1 MIKRFLHNLVNLL
14 FPRLCASCSTKI
26 QKGYLCPN
34 CYSSIEFIKTYTTQN
49 LISICRYKEPIKTL
63 IYQFKYGNRDYL
75 TEVFSELIKKHLNR
89 IRPNLSSYD
98 YVIPVP
104 LHKYKLKE
112 RGYNQAEL
120 LAKILANYFQIP
132 LRNDIIFQTKYIP
145 SQTTLDKSKRL
156 ENKKGSFIAKGSLEN
171 RRIILVDDVITT
183 GSTINECTKA
193 LESIKAAEIIAITLA
208 KT

>member
-1 MIKRFLHNLVNLL
+1 MIRQFLNNLLDLL
-14 FPRLCASCSTKI
+14 FPKLCASCSIKI
-26 QKGYLCPN
+26 QKGFLCSD
-34 CYSSIEFIKTYTTQN
+34 CYSSIEFIKSYQKN

-75 TEVFSELIKKHLNR
+75 ADFFAELIEKHLRR
-89 IRPNLSSYD
+89 IRLDLSHYD

-112 RGYNQAEL
+112 RGYNQAGL

-132 LRNDIIFQTKYIP
+132 FRDDIIFQTKYIP
-145 SQTTLDKSKRL
+145 SQTTLNKDKRL
-156 ENKKGSFIAKGSLEN
+156 ENKKESFKAKGSLEN
-171 RRIILVDDVITT
+171 KRVILVDDVITT
-183 GSTINECTKA
+183 GSTINECSKA
-193 LESIKAAEIIAITLA
+193 LESTKVSEITVITLA

>member
-1 MIKRFLHNLVNLL
+1 M
-14 FPRLCASCSTKI
+14 
-26 QKGYLCPN
+26 
-34 CYSSIEFIKTYTTQN
+34 
-49 LISICRYKEPIKTL
+49 

-75 TEVFSELIKKHLNR
+75 TEVFAELIKKHLNR
-89 IRPNLSSYD
+89 IKPDLSSYD

-156 ENKKGSFIAKGSLEN
+156 ENKKGSFVAKGSLEN
-171 RRIILVDDVITT
+171 KRVILVDDVITT
-183 GSTINECTKA
+183 GSTVNECAKA
-193 LESIKAAEIIAITLA
+193 LASINAAEIIVITLA